1 MSTKRSGWITGVV
14 VLQLLYALML
24 LALPVYLLI
33 LTRTS
38 EIRSGHDASADIAG
52 LKIAAAV
59 LGGPA
64 LVALVAWIGLWKG
77 KLWGWWLSMFMDL
90 GFVGMF
96 VYSLVDDGWHNIDWA
111 VVVLSVIA
119 VVPVVYLLLPQ
130 VRRFYWHTRI
140 SVAPANCVGP
150 SLRSG

>member
-1 MSTKRSGWITGVV
+1 MGTKRSGWITGVV
-14 VLQLLYALML
+14 ALQVLYTVGL
-24 LALPVYLLI
+24 LALPVYLLM

-38 EIRSGHDASADIAG
+38 EIRSGHDAAEEIAG
-52 LKIAAAV
+52 LRIAAAV

-77 KLWGWWLSMFMDL
+77 KLWGWWLTVLMDL

-111 VVVLSVIA
+111 VVVLSVMA
-119 VVPVVYLLLPQ
+119 VVPVVYLLLPP
-130 VRRFYWHTRI
+130 VRSFYWRGGV
-140 SVAPANCVGP
+140 SQLP
-150 SLRSG
+150 SADLV